1 MKPPKRKPSPAR
13 INIPLGLIQ
22 WGDLGGWTT
31 YRAKNGLLVW
41 FPKTYPAKPP
51 TQAQLAERQKLSQAA
66 RNWHH
71 LSHEQRQ
78 RYNAAIQKLSLCITT
93 FGLYFTLSLPQNA
106 NLKKTIEKQ
115 SGLELP

>member
-1 MKPPKRKPSPAR
+1 MQRPTRLPKNALM
-13 INIPLGLIQ
+13 NIPLGLIQ
-22 WGDLGGWTT
+22 WGDIGGWTT

-41 FPKTYPAKPP
+41 FPKTYPEKPP
-51 TQAQLAERQKLSQAA
+51 SRAQIAERQKLSQAA
-66 RNWHH
+66 RNWHQ

-78 RYNAAIQKLSLCITT
+78 RYNAAIRKLSLCITT
-93 FGLYFTLSLPQNA
+93 FGLYFTLSQPQNA